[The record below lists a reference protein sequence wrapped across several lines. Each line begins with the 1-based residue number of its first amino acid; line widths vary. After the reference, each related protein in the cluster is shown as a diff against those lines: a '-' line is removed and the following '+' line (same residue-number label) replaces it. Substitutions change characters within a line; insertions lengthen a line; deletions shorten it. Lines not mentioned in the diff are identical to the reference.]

1 MRWISNRLPERE
13 AIVSKPFL
21 RPFAHRLVHPSLWHF
36 NRSSV
41 SNGLAL
47 GLFCGFLLPVG
58 QILLAAFFALTLR
71 ANLAVAAAATLVT
84 NPFTFPAIYFA
95 AYKLGSQVTSGGSVA
110 DIPTAGGW
118 TSGAWLLSV
127 SLPTAIGL
135 VLFALASSVTGYL
148 AVQLAWRLRVARR
161 WARRR
166 AA

>member
-1 MRWISNRLPERE
+1 MRWFSNRLPDRE
-13 AIVSKPFL
+13 TLVARPFL
-21 RPFAHRLVHPSLWHF
+21 RPIAHRLVHPSLWHF

-41 SNGLAL
+41 ASGIAL

-58 QILLAAFFALTLR
+58 QIILAALFALTVR

-95 AYKLGSQVTSGGSVA
+95 AYKVGSRVASGGVA
-110 DIPTAGGW
+110 AAPAEGGW
-118 TSGAWLLSV
+118 TTGAWLLSV

-135 VLFALASSVTGYL
+135 VLFALLSAAAGYL
-148 AVQLAWRLRVARR
+148 SVQLAWRIWVARR

-166 AA
+166 TA